1 MTSQKTR
8 LTVAILLFFTLAAG
22 ASALP
27 QAVWAPRHEGFL
39 EILWN
44 ELLSLIGRPEAPP
57 ASPGQ
62 PASQQ
67 KEGPQ
72 MDPNG
77 GNG

>member
-27 QAVWAPRHEGFL
+27 QAAWIPRHEGFL
-39 EILWN
+39 ELLWN
-44 ELLSLIGRPEAPP
+44 ELLSFIGRPEAPP
-57 ASPGQ
+57 AVPEQ
-62 PASQQ
+62 PASPQ

-77 GNG
+77 GGG